1 MASRA
6 AFYNDEVTAEVIF
19 MCLTNMAVS
28 ASQMWGIHISITKC
42 GMIAVEA
49 EILRSGNDQLLNN
62 LEEGVIIQRE
72 DE

>member
-1 MASRA
+1 
-6 AFYNDEVTAEVIF
+6 
-19 MCLTNMAVS
+19 
-28 ASQMWGIHISITKC
+28 
-42 GMIAVEA
+42 MIAVEA

>member
-1 MASRA
+1 
-6 AFYNDEVTAEVIF
+6 
-19 MCLTNMAVS
+19 MAVS